1 MLTKNILKS
10 IYTFA
15 FAAIIFC
22 GCLHMPARHD
32 FGNYSNAERF
42 YSEGKY
48 EKAID
53 SYQKYINE
61 QPDGNLTIIARY
73 YISKSHVALKQTD
86 KAKSGFQSII
96 QQYPD
101 LIWAELSKE
110 QIKNLP

>member
-1 MLTKNILKS
+1 MKNSLKYIS
-10 IYTFA
+10 A
-15 FAAIIFC
+15 FLGVAFVFC
-22 GCLHMPARHD
+22 GCLHMPMRHD

-61 QPDGNLTIIARY
+61 QPDGNLTIISRY
-73 YISKSHVALKQTD
+73 YIAKSQVALKQTD
-86 KAKSGFQSII
+86 KAKSGFESII

-110 QIKNLP
+110 QIKSLP